1 MKKLRVT
8 VNGVTYDVEV
18 ELLEDD
24 EEVDSYGF
32 AATNIQNIAPPPT
45 APSSGSAPAPAAPR
59 PSPATGGDSNVLT
72 SPIPGVIKEVKVK
85 VGDAVQENDPLVV
98 IEAMKMDTIISSPV
112 EGKIKEV
119 QVQAGEN
126 VQQGQ
131 TLITFA

>member
-18 ELLEDD
+18 EVLEDD
-24 EEVDSYGF
+24 EEIGSYGF
-32 AATNIQNIAPPPT
+32 AATNIQNIAPPSTTP
-45 APSSGSAPAPAAPR
+45 PSAPAPAPPR
-59 PSPATGGDSNVLT
+59 PSPTTAGDSNVLT
-72 SPIPGVIKEVKVK
+72 SPIPGVIKEIKVK
-85 VGDAVQENDPLVV
+85 IGDAVKENDPLVV
-98 IEAMKMDTIISSPV
+98 IEAMKMDTIISSPT

-131 TLITFA
+131 VLITFA